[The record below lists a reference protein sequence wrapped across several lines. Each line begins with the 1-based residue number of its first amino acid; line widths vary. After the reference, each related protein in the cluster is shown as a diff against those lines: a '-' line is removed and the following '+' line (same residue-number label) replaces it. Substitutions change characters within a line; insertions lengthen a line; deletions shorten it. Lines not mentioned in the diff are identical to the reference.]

1 MMPACAASL
10 KHELKRIM
18 TSGLAPALVAL
29 VAMAGGAP
37 AQEKPAITVQ
47 PNTIYV
53 TAEGKFESEPDT
65 ARIQFNIGA
74 QDKSQQAAY
83 ARAAKAAESMRQVL
97 RANQVDVKSAELG
110 IYSLEPVYDYS
121 NGKRRIAG
129 YRVSTSVSLRLKDFA
144 KAGALV
150 EQLSAIEDTENQSLS
165 YALENIDA
173 AKIKAIEDGFN
184 RARAEA
190 SALARAGGRSLGDL
204 VYSSID
210 TSEPVRFPVPMARM
224 SVANAGMANPAPTA
238 EFSAAKITV
247 TARVDAVFQIR

>member
-1 MMPACAASL
+1 MLHASAATVNNHGLKRQMASGTTLALLALLSLASL
-10 KHELKRIM
+10 
-18 TSGLAPALVAL
+18 G
-29 VAMAGGAP
+29 AG

-53 TAEGKFESEPDT
+53 NAEGKFESEPDT

-121 NGKRRIAG
+121 NGKRRIVG

-144 KAGALV
+144 KTGALV

-190 SALARAGGRSLGDL
+190 SALARAGGRSLGEL

-210 TSEPVRFPVPMARM
+210 TSEPIRFQVPMARM
-224 SVANAGMANPAPTA
+224 SAGVAAQAPTA

-247 TARVDAVFQIR
+247 TARVDAVFQIH

>member
-1 MMPACAASL
+1 M
-10 KHELKRIM
+10 
-18 TSGLAPALVAL
+18 
-29 VAMAGGAP
+29 AP

-53 TAEGKFESEPDT
+53 NAEGKFESQPDT

-110 IYSLEPVYDYS
+110 IYSLDPVYDYS
-121 NGKRRIAG
+121 NGKRKIVG

-144 KAGALV
+144 KAGTLI

-165 YALENIDA
+165 YTLEDIDA

-190 SALARAGGRSLGDL
+190 SALARAGGRSLGEL

-210 TSEPVRFPVPMARM
+210 TSEPIRFAVPMARM
-224 SVANAGMANPAPTA
+224 AGSAGAMANQAPTA